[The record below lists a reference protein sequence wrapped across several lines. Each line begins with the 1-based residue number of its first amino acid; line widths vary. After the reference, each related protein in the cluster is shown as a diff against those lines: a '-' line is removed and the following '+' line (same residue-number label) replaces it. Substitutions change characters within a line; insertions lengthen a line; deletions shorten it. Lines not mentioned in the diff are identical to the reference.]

1 MIEFSRTGWPGNCC
15 LVFPRAVVDP
25 VHALYQRRAY
35 PAMSHPSTDP
45 AVTAV
50 AARLGGLDVAN
61 PARASVLE
69 IGCAAGH
76 NLLPLAARW
85 PDSRFTGIDFSSPAI
100 LEARETAR
108 CAGLPHVEFI
118 ETDLTTF
125 DPGDE
130 VRYDFIIV
138 HGVYSWVP
146 EEVRQA
152 LLKFCARRLSAAGCV
167 VISYNTLPGWSLRK
181 TLVDLTSDIAASPAA
196 GAIGNSPEEILG
208 YLATATGNRT
218 PYARHLTAVLHDLF
232 GKGEE
237 MLPFDDFSPVNEP
250 CTFQQFTHGA
260 SRHGL
265 HYLGES
271 QLTENFPSSLAPEAA
286 GLLKPFVGDPL
297 VLQQTID
304 VLTNRTF
311 RSALLC
317 RSDAVLLGNI
327 SADALFQFSVRT
339 PHEVEQE
346 ADQVCIVS
354 PGGEV
359 LARFDRPL
367 AIAFFSALSK
377 PKPHARLVR
386 ELFDQL
392 ASADEKK
399 PELSRLIID
408 SAGKGLVLLHDGIL
422 RFNSEIP
429 DFPNL
434 GRLRLIAAAKGQALV
449 DVYHRPHRL
458 EEGQRKIAALMD
470 GSRSFA
476 ELEALAKSNLPHL
489 DFSWWMGRLAARGMF
504 EESIG

>member
-1 MIEFSRTGWPGNCC
+1 
-15 LVFPRAVVDP
+15 
-25 VHALYQRRAY
+25 
-35 PAMSHPSTDP
+35 MSHPSTDP

-85 PDSRFTGIDFSSPAI
+85 PDSRFTGLDFSRPAI

-108 CAGLPHVEFI
+108 FAGLTNVEFI

-130 VRYDFIIV
+130 VHYDFIIA

-152 LLKFCARRLSAAGCV
+152 LLKFCATRLSAAGCV

-181 TLVDLTSDIAASPAA
+181 TLVELTSAIAASPAA
-196 GAIGNSPEEILG
+196 EVIGNSPEEILG

-232 GKGEE
+232 GKGDEI
-237 MLPFDDFSPVNEP
+237 LPFDDFSPVNEP
-250 CTFQQFTHGA
+250 CTFQRFTHGA
-260 SRHGL
+260 SQHGL
-265 HYLGES
+265 YYLGES
-271 QLTENFPSSLAPEAA
+271 QLKENFPSSLAPEAA
-286 GLLKPFVGDPL
+286 GLLKPFAGDPL
-297 VLQQTID
+297 VLQQMID

-317 RSDAVLLGNI
+317 RSDAVLVGKI
-327 SADALFQFSVRT
+327 SASTLLRFSVRT
-339 PHEVEQE
+339 PHEVEHE

-354 PGGEV
+354 RGGEV
-359 LARFDRPL
+359 LARFDSPL

-377 PKPHARLVR
+377 SKPHSRSIR
-386 ELFDQL
+386 ELFEQL
-392 ASADEKK
+392 ANPDEKK

-422 RFNSEIP
+422 RFSSEIP
-429 DFPNL
+429 HFPHL
-434 GRLRLIAAAKGQALV
+434 GLLRLMAVGKSQALV
-449 DVYHRPHRL
+449 DVYHSPHRL
-458 EEGQRKIAALMD
+458 EEGRRQIAALMD

-476 ELEALAKSNLPHL
+476 ELEALAKSISPHL
-489 DFSWWMGRLAARGMF
+489 DFPSWMGQLAARGMF

>member
-1 MIEFSRTGWPGNCC
+1 MVSS
-15 LVFPRAVVDP
+15 RAVDDP

-35 PAMSHPSTDP
+35 PAMSHPSADP

-85 PDSRFTGIDFSSPAI
+85 PDSRFTGIDFSKPAI

-108 CAGLPHVEFI
+108 FAGLSHVEFI
-118 ETDLTTF
+118 ETDLSTF

-130 VRYDFIIV
+130 MDYDFIIV
-138 HGVYSWVP
+138 HGVYSWVS
-146 EEVRQA
+146 EEVRHA
-152 LLKFCARRLSAAGCV
+152 LLKFCATRLSAAGCV

-181 TLVDLTSDIAASPAA
+181 TLVELTSAIAASPAVE
-196 GAIGNSPEEILG
+196 AIGNSPEEILG

-232 GKGEE
+232 GKGDEI
-237 MLPFDDFSPVNEP
+237 LPFDDFSPINEP
-250 CTFQQFTHGA
+250 CTFQQFTHRA
-260 SRHGL
+260 KQHGL

-271 QLTENFPSSLAPEAA
+271 QLTDNFPSSLAPEAA
-286 GLLKPFVGDPL
+286 CLLKPFAGDPF
-297 VLQQTID
+297 VLQQMID

-317 RSDAVLLGNI
+317 RSDAVLVEKI
-327 SADALFQFSVRT
+327 SASTTLRFSVGM
-339 PHEVEQE
+339 PHEVEHE

-354 PGGEV
+354 RGGEV
-359 LARFDRPL
+359 LARFDKPL

-377 PKPHARLVR
+377 SKPHSRPAQ
-386 ELFDQL
+386 ELFSQMGNPEE
-392 ASADEKK
+392 DE
-399 PELSRLIID
+399 PELARLIID
-408 SAGKGLVLLHDGIL
+408 SAEKGLVLLHDGIPP
-422 RFNSEIP
+422 FDSEIP
-429 DFPNL
+429 DFPDL
-434 GRLRLIAAAKGQALV
+434 GLLRLMAVRKAQALV
-449 DVYHRPHRL
+449 DVYHAPHRL
-458 EEGQRKIAALMD
+458 EEGQRQIAALMD
-470 GSRSFA
+470 GSRSIA
-476 ELEALAKSNLPHL
+476 ELEALAKSILPHL
-489 DFSWWMGRLAARGMF
+489 DFPSWMGQLAARGMF